1 MISWVLMQQQAALIP
16 FQGIAFLRCMS
27 ILTIL
32 WGTVYLAVDLLD
44 LSLLTDV
51 EIEIDLI
58 VFEASKDI
66 ISLPENI

>member
-1 MISWVLMQQQAALIP
+1 
-16 FQGIAFLRCMS
+16 MS